1 MKAQGIAGR
10 TAALGLLVLASSAAS
25 ADSPSRPVASAT
37 FRSYDG
43 RGCVVSDVTVFVV
56 GGPNGVGGAKLDLVA
71 SRVDECQGKDLLATK
86 ASVALGA
93 GAFSVSP
100 DLGTATLV
108 AAVKVPGRAGRDAA
122 VNVNLTWTATEPA
135 IEADTS
141 VSPESLGRW
150 SRAAVH
156 RTLRMARAAGIVS
169 DGVTNLIPVLATDA
183 MISLTQ
189 ARGAG
194 GKG

>member
-86 ASVALGA
+86 ASVALGP

-108 AAVKVPGRAGRDAA
+108 AAVKAPGRAAT
-122 VNVNLTWTATEPA
+122 VNVRLTWTATEPA
-135 IEADTS
+135 IAADTS
-141 VSPESLGRW
+141 VSPTGLGRW
-150 SRAAVH
+150 SRAPVH
-156 RTLRMARAAGIVS
+156 RVLRVAEAAGTVS
-169 DGVTNLIPVLATDA
+169 DGVGNLTPVAAADATL
-183 MISLTQ
+183 SLT
-189 ARGAG
+189 RGRTAG
-194 GKG
+194 G